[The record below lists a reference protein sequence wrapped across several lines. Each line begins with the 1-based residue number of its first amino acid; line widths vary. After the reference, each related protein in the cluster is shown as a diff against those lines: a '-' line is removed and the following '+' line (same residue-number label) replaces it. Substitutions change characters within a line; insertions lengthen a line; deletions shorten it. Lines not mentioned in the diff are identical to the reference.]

1 MEQVTTDDLRRLKDH
16 ERFELIKLLHDHV
29 LLQTRIDDWL
39 QSPNEF
45 VPICIPKE
53 VKDFLLF
60 LTGES
65 EQAATEGISA
75 LVKDLILLGIGSL
88 AKKHEDGGARG
99 IMKKIDKILE
109 EGIKIQ

>member
-1 MEQVTTDDLRRLKDH
+1 MEQVTTDDLRRIKDH

-39 QSPNEF
+39 QPANEF
-45 VPICIPKE
+45 VPLCIPKE

-65 EQAATEGISA
+65 EEKATESLGK
-75 LVKDLILLGIGSL
+75 LVNDLILMGIGSIS
-88 AKKHEDGGARG
+88 KKYEAEGSKG
-99 IMKKIDKILE
+99 IMKRMDKILK
-109 EGIKIQ
+109 EGIPLQ